1 MVSIQ
6 IVLNPIV
13 DLHFRQRPLLKIND
27 NTGIFSNHLSWCPQE
42 KQKEH
47 AGLNKF
53 RDWSWSC
60 CFRKVEISGA
70 FNKLKRLVL
79 SANCSGSRS
88 RQTFTKLPIISPST
102 VQNPI
107 SKYCTHAPVLAVF
120 SWAFR
125 FFKTAEIYVK
135 NWQILAGFSLWFQ
148 WICKLW
154 QFLQQVDFFVL
165 YYWNLYLYKICGRFL
180 SSVTSNESIIPLN

>member
-1 MVSIQ
+1 MDSIQ
-6 IVLNPIV
+6 IVLNPIP

-53 RDWSWSC
+53 RDWFWSC

-70 FNKLKRLVL
+70 CNKLKRLVF

-88 RQTFTKLPIISPST
+88 RQTFTKLPIISPNT

-107 SKYCTHAPVLAVF
+107 SKYCTMLQCRLFLVEL
-120 SWAFR
+120 SGLQNCWYIC
-125 FFKTAEIYVK
+125 K
-135 NWQILAGFSLWFQ
+135 ILAF
-148 WICKLW
+148 W
-154 QFLQQVDFFVL
+154 QAFLCGSSEFVS
-165 YYWNLYLYKICGRFL
+165 YD
-180 SSVTSNESIIPLN
+180 SSYS